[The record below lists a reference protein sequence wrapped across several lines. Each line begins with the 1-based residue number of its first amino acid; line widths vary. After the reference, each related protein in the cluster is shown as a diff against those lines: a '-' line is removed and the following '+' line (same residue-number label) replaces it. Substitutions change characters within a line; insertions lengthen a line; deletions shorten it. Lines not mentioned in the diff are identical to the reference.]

1 MAIYFNE
8 STRQFILRT
17 DSSSYQMQ
25 IGKFGYLFHLY
36 YGKRVEEMDLSYLLR
51 EVGRAF
57 SGNPYE
63 AGMDRNFS
71 LDVLPQEYSTFGN
84 GDYRTSALMVKNVD
98 GSMETDLRYQ
108 SHRIYKG
115 KEKLKGLPATYGEET
130 EVETLVITLEDKVN
144 GLQVDLSYS
153 VFEKYDAI
161 IRSTKLINTSE
172 QSLTLERALTMCMD
186 YSCPD
191 KMDIITF
198 YGRHAMERQLERTP
212 LRHGKISVGSVRG
225 CSSHHY
231 NPMVILCNHDTG
243 EDYGACYGFSFVY
256 SGNFLAEVELDQSEQ
271 VRFVM
276 GIADENFS
284 FSLKKGESFQTP
296 EVIGIYSSEG
306 FHKLSS
312 CYHHLYRKH
321 LIRGKYR
328 DIRRPILI
336 NNWEATYFDFDD
348 EKLIGIAKEAS
359 KLGVELFVMDDGWF
373 GKRNDDLT
381 GLGDWIV
388 NTEKIKC
395 GLSKLCE
402 SINHLGMKFG
412 IWFEPEMVNED
423 SDLYRAHPDWC
434 LKTPSRMGNRS
445 RYQFVLDMS
454 RKEVIDYLYERIYA
468 ILKSANIE
476 YVKWDMNRHLAN
488 VYSRTLPPE
497 RQGEVYH
504 RYVLGLYELLERIIT
519 EFPDILLE
527 GCSGGGGR
535 FDAGMLYYTPQ
546 IWCSDNTDAIDRLKI
561 QYGTSFGYPV
571 NTMGAHVSAC
581 PNHQNG
587 RITPLPT
594 RGVVAMAGTF
604 GYELDISKMTEE
616 EKGIVKEQIE
626 TFKSYADLIAQ
637 GEYYRLS
644 NAMEENVFYV
654 AWEFVKEDKTEA
666 LLSYVQIHPQT
677 NLLYVR
683 IRWKGLDPRKNYK
696 VEKEVYSGEV
706 LMNIGYLL
714 PVLQGDYRSFQ
725 IHIQEQA

>member
-1 MAIYFNE
+1 M
-8 STRQFILRT
+8 
-17 DSSSYQMQ
+17 
-25 IGKFGYLFHLY
+25 LF
-36 YGKRVEEMDLSYLLR
+36 
-51 EVGRAF
+51 
-57 SGNPYE
+57 
-63 AGMDRNFS
+63 
-71 LDVLPQEYSTFGN
+71 
-84 GDYRTSALMVKNVD
+84 
-98 GSMETDLRYQ
+98 
-108 SHRIYKG
+108 
-115 KEKLKGLPATYGEET
+115 
-130 EVETLVITLEDKVN
+130 
-144 GLQVDLSYS
+144 
-153 VFEKYDAI
+153 
-161 IRSTKLINTSE
+161 RS
-172 QSLTLERALTMCMD
+172 
-186 YSCPD
+186 
-191 KMDIITF
+191 
-198 YGRHAMERQLERTP
+198 
-212 LRHGKISVGSVRG
+212 
-225 CSSHHY
+225 
-231 NPMVILCNHDTG
+231 
-243 EDYGACYGFSFVY
+243 FSFVY

-476 YVKWDMNRHLAN
+476 YVKW
-488 VYSRTLPPE
+488 E
-497 RQGEVYH
+497 
-504 RYVLGLYELLERIIT
+504 
-519 EFPDILLE
+519 
-527 GCSGGGGR
+527 
-535 FDAGMLYYTPQ
+535 
-546 IWCSDNTDAIDRLKI
+546 DRK
-561 QYGTSFGYPV
+561 S
-571 NTMGAHVSAC
+571 
-581 PNHQNG
+581 
-587 RITPLPT
+587 
-594 RGVVAMAGTF
+594 VV
-604 GYELDISKMTEE
+604 
-616 EKGIVKEQIE
+616 
-626 TFKSYADLIAQ
+626 
-637 GEYYRLS
+637 
-644 NAMEENVFYV
+644 
-654 AWEFVKEDKTEA
+654 
-666 LLSYVQIHPQT
+666 
-677 NLLYVR
+677 
-683 IRWKGLDPRKNYK
+683 
-696 VEKEVYSGEV
+696 
-706 LMNIGYLL
+706 
-714 PVLQGDYRSFQ
+714 
-725 IHIQEQA
+725 